1 MPKPIT
7 LKKDG
12 TPRKVRSDK
21 GKTRGPAPAGRY
33 VRGGRKFML
42 GGGITNIPVPV
53 YNAVVASP
61 AKSTRGATRKGK
73 PSPMKGYTR
82 AGYNFMKGGG
92 ITNIPVPNY
101 STMVVGKARKPRAPS
116 AYNEHVKR
124 YMKLYKMKYPNT
136 NGKQLMKM
144 AANEWN
150 QLKKSY

>member
-1 MPKPIT
+1 MPKPRT

-42 GGGITNIPVPV
+42 AGGITNVPVPV
-53 YNAVVASP
+53 YNTVASP
-61 AKSTRGATRKGK
+61 AKSTRKGR

-82 AGYNFMKGGG
+82 ARYSFMKGGG

-101 STMVVGKARKPRAPS
+101 STMTAGKPKAQRKPS
-116 AYNEHVKR
+116 AYNNYVKDNYR
-124 YMKLYKMKYPNT
+124 LVKARNPGVKSQNIMKLV
-136 NGKQLMKM
+136 
-144 AANEWN
+144 AAQW
-150 QLKKSY
+150 KSYTGSGYFF